1 MRVIVIGKKDF
12 GEKLAKRIPESTFL
26 EIEDRVFPDGEICPR
41 LLIKEDNELKNTH
54 VIIAMQLKLNQSI
67 NHYLV
72 SLLLT
77 IHNVKRLE
85 AEIITCV
92 MPYHIYSRQDRES
105 RIGEPFSSRYLA
117 LMLESAGVNNFITVN
132 SHSYG
137 KNPLSDFFNES
148 FAISLSAIPL
158 LSKAIK
164 ARINEN
170 EDIVCLSPDEGALL
184 LAKEAAESINSPY
197 YGALR
202 KVRNLKTGEISQDLI
217 GINVTIKNRHIIIVD
232 DLVSSGGTMIGAA
245 RILKQQ
251 GVKSVSLA
259 YVHGVH
265 SVKNFRNLQQEKFQV
280 ILTTDTIKS
289 DFQGLEFISIIDLV
303 GNWIS
308 SSLLVKDNMSK

>member
-105 RIGEPFSSRYLA
+105 RETA
-117 LMLESAGVNNFITVN
+117 
-132 SHSYG
+132 
-137 KNPLSDFFNES
+137 
-148 FAISLSAIPL
+148 
-158 LSKAIK
+158 
-164 ARINEN
+164 
-170 EDIVCLSPDEGALL
+170 
-184 LAKEAAESINSPY
+184 
-197 YGALR
+197 
-202 KVRNLKTGEISQDLI
+202 TGE
-217 GINVTIKNRHIIIVD
+217 
-232 DLVSSGGTMIGAA
+232 
-245 RILKQQ
+245 
-251 GVKSVSLA
+251 
-259 YVHGVH
+259 
-265 SVKNFRNLQQEKFQV
+265 
-280 ILTTDTIKS
+280 
-289 DFQGLEFISIIDLV
+289 QGLRLV
-303 GNWIS
+303 LQRAFVPRPIGGVGDGETEYVQR
-308 SSLLVKDNMSK
+308 LR